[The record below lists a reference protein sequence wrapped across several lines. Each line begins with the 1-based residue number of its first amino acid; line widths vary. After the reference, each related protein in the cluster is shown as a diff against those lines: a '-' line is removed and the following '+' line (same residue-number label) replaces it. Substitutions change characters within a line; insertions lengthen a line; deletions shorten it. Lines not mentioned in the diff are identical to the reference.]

1 MKLSFF
7 PQQLQQTEKSKKQF
21 SHYLGQTTDETIFL
35 SPATPADTESQINC
49 IKPNK
54 AIGPNRIPRKILKQF
69 KTEFSEPLSGMINVS
84 VSKGIPVGN
93 YMFKVNNRDT
103 RTRCEI
109 CSQLTIKT
117 PERVVLASL
126 LLTLNI
132 FTPCSSVFIVN
143 FEQVNV
149 RWNIS

>member
-103 RTRCEI
+103 RTRCE
-109 CSQLTIKT
+109 
-117 PERVVLASL
+117 
-126 LLTLNI
+126 NM
-132 FTPCSSVFIVN
+132 FTVNNKDTRTSRSGTVFIVN
-143 FEQVNV
+143 FEHHLYTLF
-149 RWNIS
+149 